1 MKKLLWLCAWST
13 YEEEFHDQLK
23 FMGCVSKQAAKDL
36 VWYPAQN
43 WCRAYFDTVCKNHS
57 CENNFTES
65 FNK

>member
-1 MKKLLWLCAWST
+1 MKKLLWWCAWST

-23 FMGCVSKQAAKDL
+23 VMGAMSKQAAKDL